1 MGIPRLSPTT
11 KYSSVPSEVSGS
23 DHDGRRLAAFLQA
36 GMDGVKHS
44 LDPGE
49 PNLGNMYEMPVA
61 TMRERGI
68 EVVPQT
74 LPEALAA
81 LEADPVV
88 QSALG
93 PDLYQ
98 EFLNVKR
105 LEWTRYHNQ
114 ITPWELDRYLT
125 LF

>member
-1 MGIPRLSPTT
+1 
-11 KYSSVPSEVSGS
+11 
-23 DHDGRRLAAFLQA
+23 
-36 GMDGVKHS
+36 MDGVRRS

-49 PNLGNMYEMPVA
+49 PDRGNMYELPA
-61 TMRERGI
+61 AAMRERGI
-68 EVVPQT
+68 EVVPQS

-93 PDLYQ
+93 PELFQ
-98 EFLNVKR
+98 EFMKVKR

-114 ITPWELDRYLT
+114 ITQWELDRYLT